1 MVAAGI
7 FLVARLFPL
16 FQALPLRMGVIFW
29 TGAATAL
36 LEVIIALAQ
45 RYIKKG
51 LAYSTM
57 SQLGYM
63 MLALG
68 IGSYKAGL
76 FHLITRSFQS
86 FIIS

>member
-1 MVAAGI
+1 
-7 FLVARLFPL
+7 
-16 FQALPLRMGVIFW
+16 MGVIFW

-36 LEVIIALAQ
+36 LGAIIALAQ
-45 RYIKKG
+45 RYINKG

-57 SQLGYM
+57 SQLGWM

-68 IGSYKAGL
+68 IGSIKSGL
-76 FHLITRSFQS
+76 FHLLTRLFQS